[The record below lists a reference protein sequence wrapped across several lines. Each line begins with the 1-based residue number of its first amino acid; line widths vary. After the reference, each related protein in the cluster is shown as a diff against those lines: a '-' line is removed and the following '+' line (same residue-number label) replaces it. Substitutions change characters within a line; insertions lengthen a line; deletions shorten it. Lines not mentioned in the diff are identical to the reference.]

1 MHGRSS
7 VLIGAAAASGLG
19 SVLLA
24 IVHLNTLLL
33 VPGVLFAACVV
44 IPWARMCGWRLWR
57 ISLMAVLC
65 VLGYAV
71 AHVIA
76 GVSEFVAAPIGAGI
90 GTAIMLI
97 PAFADDVP
105 AVRRVAWR
113 ALIVGIVA
121 AFVFTASAFVPG
133 GWGGLLLGIIVW
145 QVAVAAAL
153 AKAVDPILI
162 TRMPLGGEKEG
173 TPSNCIA

>member
-1 MHGRSS
+1 MRGRSS
-7 VLIGAAAASGLG
+7 VLIGAAAASGVG

-33 VPGVLFAACVV
+33 APGVLFAACVV
-44 IPWARMCGWRLWR
+44 IPWARMCGWGLWR
-57 ISLMAVLC
+57 ISIMAVLC

-113 ALIVGIVA
+113 ALVVGSVA
-121 AFVFTASAFVPG
+121 ALVFTVSALVPG

-153 AKAVDPILI
+153 AKAVDPVSI
-162 TRMPLGGEKEG
+162 TRMPLGNENEG
-173 TPSNCIA
+173 YPSNCLS